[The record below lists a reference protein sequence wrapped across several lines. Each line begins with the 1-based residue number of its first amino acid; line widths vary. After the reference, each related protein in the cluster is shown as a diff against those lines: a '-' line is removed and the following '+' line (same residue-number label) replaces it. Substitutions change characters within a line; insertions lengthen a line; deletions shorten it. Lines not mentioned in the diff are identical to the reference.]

1 MIFRNYKIVLFLL
14 FFIFSIPQI
23 VFCIGIEEEK
33 ESVNDYYYFPE
44 DRIEQQET
52 YYRAK
57 IIDISEEKME
67 EIVQGY
73 REKIKN
79 IKVKLE
85 DGRIIDIED
94 IVVDGM
100 EQGREFNVGDAVV
113 ISSYN
118 LAGED
123 VFYIYDYDR
132 TSGLLIVFCFFLLI
146 IFYFGKVRGL
156 GSLLGLL
163 FSVLVLIFFI
173 VPAIIRGAPPEAV
186 TLIGALVIASVSLF
200 LAHGINKRTPIIWLS
215 TVITLALAVFI
226 SIASIKVT
234 HLFGMGSDIGLLFQ
248 VGEYSHINLRG
259 LLLAGIVISVL
270 GILND
275 VTATQTA
282 VIWELKKTN
291 PKLKFKELYNQ
302 SLNVGREH
310 IASLVNT
317 LALVYA
323 GASLPLFIL
332 LKDVEYIPLWVKIN
346 SDFVA
351 EELVRTIIGSSAL
364 ILAVPISSILAAYY
378 IGKMKTKEENQNKK

>member
-1 MIFRNYKIVLFLL
+1 MINWKNKIILSFSFLVFL
-14 FFIFSIPQI
+14 AFPFFAWAE
-23 VFCIGIEEEK
+23 GIEREENI
-33 ESVNDYYYFPE
+33 NDYYYFPE
-44 DRIEQQET
+44 DSIDEKEY
-52 YYRAK
+52 YYRGRV
-57 IIDISEEKME
+57 ISVSEEILE
-67 EIVQGY
+67 EIVKGY
-73 REKIKN
+73 REKVKI

-85 DGRIIDIED
+85 DDRVIDIEH

-100 EQGREFNVGDAVV
+100 EQGREFDIGDAVIV
-113 ISSYN
+113 SSYMT
-118 LAGED
+118 GEEE

-132 TSGLLIVFCFFLLI
+132 TRGLLIILVFFLII
-146 IFYFGKVRGL
+146 IFYFGKARGV

-163 FSVLVLIFFI
+163 FSIFILIYFI
-173 VPAIIRGAPPEAV
+173 IPAIIRGATPEVV

-200 LAHGINKRTPIIWLS
+200 LAHGINKRTPVIWLS
-215 TVITLALAVFI
+215 TVITLILAVFI
-226 SIASIKVT
+226 SIFSIRIA
-234 HLFGMGSDIGLLFQ
+234 HLFGMGSDVGLLFQ
-248 VGEYSHINLRG
+248 VGDYAHINLRG

-291 PKLKFKELYNQ
+291 PKLKFKELYYQ

-332 LKDVEYIPLWVKIN
+332 LKDVDYIPLWVKIN
-346 SDFVA
+346 SDFIA

-378 IGKMKTKEENQNKK
+378 IGKTKTKKEK